1 MSMTGSVLFDY
12 TNIILIAAGVCA
24 AFGLAAFLLFRLKLY
39 SAISRTSSDVLK
51 KEGEK
56 AVTVVICC
64 HNEGGLLESNLP
76 KIMGQRGVKFEVV
89 VVDDCSDDSTSDVLK
104 RMEDRHPNLR
114 HTFVPATARYVSHAK
129 LAVSLGVKAARNEW
143 IVMTRPGCAPVTDL
157 WLKAMSSR
165 FEDGTDIVL
174 GYANYADNG
183 TLAAGRAVYERMQY
197 NMVWFLSARK
207 KACGGD
213 GGNLAFRRSA
223 FLERDGYAGSLDSLF
238 GDDDLLVDAMA
249 VKGNTAVCCAPMA
262 VVREYS
268 SDLRRAW
275 RNTKLLR
282 TASLMHSPRCG
293 NSAVLAVKLSNLGHF
308 LWLMGWIVAA
318 AVFFV
323 TGYAV
328 ATAAAVFAA
337 VLLTLADTLLMRRA
351 TYAVGERSYVFLLW
365 WYETVRPLAHPLWK
379 LRARLHGRD
388 LRRRI

>member
-1 MSMTGSVLFDY
+1 MIG
-12 TNIILIAAGVCA
+12 NIIFNNLNIIIIAAAGACA
-24 AFGLAAFLLFRLKLY
+24 AFGLAAFLLFRLRLY
-39 SAISRTSSDVLK
+39 SAISNTSRDVLEK
-51 KEGEK
+51 DGEK

-64 HNEGGLLESNLP
+64 HNEGGLLEGNLP
-76 KIMGQRGVKFEVV
+76 KIMEQRGVKFEVV
-89 VVDDCSDDSTSDVLK
+89 VVDDCSDDCTPDVLK
-104 RMEDRHPNLR
+104 RMEGRYPNLR

-165 FEDGTDIVL
+165 FVDGTDIVL

-183 TLAAGRAVYERMQY
+183 TLVAGRAVYERLQY
-197 NMVWFLSARK
+197 NMVWFLSARN

-223 FLERDGYAGSLDSLF
+223 FLACDGYAASLDSLF

-249 VKGNTAVCCAPMA
+249 AKGNTAVCCAPMA

-268 SDLRRAW
+268 ANLRRAW
-275 RNTKLLR
+275 RNAKLLR
-282 TASLMHSPRCG
+282 TASLMHSRRRGC
-293 NSAVLAVKLSNLGHF
+293 NAALLAMKLSNLGHF
-308 LWLMGWIVAA
+308 LWLAGWVVAA

-328 ATAAAVFAA
+328 AAAAAVFAA
-337 VLLTLADTLLMRRA
+337 ILLTVADTLLMRRA
-351 TYAVGERSYVFLLW
+351 TSAVGERSYVFLLW
-365 WYETVRPLAHPLWK
+365 WYETVRPLVYPLWK

-388 LRRRI
+388 LRRHV